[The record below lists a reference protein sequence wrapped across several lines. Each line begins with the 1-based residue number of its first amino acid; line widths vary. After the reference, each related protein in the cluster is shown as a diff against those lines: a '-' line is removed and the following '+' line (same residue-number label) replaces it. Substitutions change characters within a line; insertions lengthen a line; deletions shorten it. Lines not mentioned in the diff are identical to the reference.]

1 MQENTKIQ
9 SFWNPKRIFY
19 VPKFTTKTICMLG
32 LLIAITIV
40 LSMISGRLRFGIYSK
55 LTVSFISI
63 FVVAYYYGGI
73 LGGTASAIAD
83 IFSYFMFGGMLI
95 IPIVLI
101 EFLFGF
107 LSGILFYKTN
117 SETYMLKTL
126 IFSIMQLLSNIL
138 FKSYI
143 FSISFNDIFIR
154 IFIERIPICI
164 IQLIVTIVAI
174 LSIKPYLKQFNKLVK

>member
-1 MQENTKIQ
+1 MSKNENLQK
-9 SFWNPKRIFY
+9 FWSVKRIFY

-95 IPIVLI
+95 VPIVFI
-101 EFLFGF
+101 EFIFGF
-107 LSGILFYKTN
+107 ISGVFFYKTN
-117 SETYMLKTL
+117 SKTYLQKTL
-126 IFSIMQLLSNIL
+126 IFSTMQFFTNIF

-154 IFIERIPICI
+154 ILVERIPICV
-164 IQLIVTIVAI
+164 IQFVVTTIVI
-174 LSIKPYLKQFNKLVK
+174 FSMKTYLKQFNKFIK